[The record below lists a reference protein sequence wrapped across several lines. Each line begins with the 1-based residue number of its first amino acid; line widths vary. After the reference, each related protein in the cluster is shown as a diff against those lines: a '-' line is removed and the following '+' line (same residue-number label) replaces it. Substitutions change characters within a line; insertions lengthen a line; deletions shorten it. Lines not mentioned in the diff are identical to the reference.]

1 MITVKHRTKSEIKK
15 QSNVW
20 IVGASTGIGRALA
33 MHYAQNNLAEGLII
47 SARSA
52 DKLESLKSEIEKH
65 GVRCTVLPMDVSDA
79 ESLAQAEVQLN
90 ASVEHVS
97 SVIINAGTC
106 EYMDSDNIDTAM
118 ARRVF
123 ETNYFGA
130 LAVSKM
136 ALPKLR
142 SARDK
147 GYSASMVFVSSSVT
161 YQALPRAHAYG
172 ASKAAL
178 RYFAECVKIDLQHES
193 INVQLVSPGFVDTPL
208 TQKNDFEMPFI
219 VSSEDAAGI
228 IVKGINKGTFDI
240 AFPRGFIWALK
251 AISKLPSKLRFAL
264 LGKMSRHDAASPADS
279 KGSSRA

>member
-1 MITVKHRTKSEIKK
+1 MTK

-20 IVGASTGIGRALA
+20 IVGASTGIGRSLAL
-33 MHYAQNNLAEGLII
+33 HYAQNKLVDGLFL

-52 DKLESLKSEIEKH
+52 DKLQSLKLEIEDLGTK
-65 GVRCTVLPMDVSDA
+65 CSVLPMDVSDEA
-79 ESLAQAEVQLN
+79 SLAQAESQLN
-90 ASVEHVS
+90 SAVNNVS
-97 SVIINAGTC
+97 SVIVNAGTC
-106 EYMDSDNIDTAM
+106 EYMDSSDIDPAM

-136 ALPKLR
+136 ALPLLR
-142 SARDK
+142 AARDR
-147 GYSASMVFVSSSVT
+147 GHPASMVFVSSSVT

-178 RYFAECVKIDLQHES
+178 RYFAECLKIDLQHEN

-208 TQKNDFEMPFI
+208 TEKNDFDMPFI
-219 VSSEDAAGI
+219 VSSEDAAAI
-228 IVKGINKGTFDI
+228 IVKGITKGTFDI
-240 AFPRGFIWALK
+240 AFPKVFIWTLK

-264 LGKMSRHDAASPADS
+264 LGKMSRHESQTITDT
-279 KGSSRA
+279 KGSSKA